1 MSQVIYI
8 HGANADADNFN
19 YFTLKLPEHD
29 YISPEYSMDDDP
41 YDVVEYIKLR
51 RKRKLDTSK
60 PVILVG
66 HSFGGILASWYA
78 SVYPNDVQALV
89 TIATPWE
96 GTPVARIFGYF
107 WRNAKVFQTTR
118 PDSEFLVLLKE
129 KTFTGP
135 HLNIVCTRGAN
146 PVAGLGGK
154 ANDGMIT
161 VDSQSNTPPN
171 FAKSKNTFI
180 EAGHSGVLLNNIV
193 TDLLQDIIEN

>member
-1 MSQVIYI
+1 M
-8 HGANADADNFN
+8 
-19 YFTLKLPEHD
+19 
-29 YISPEYSMDDDP
+29 
-41 YDVVEYIKLR
+41 
-51 RKRKLDTSK
+51 
-60 PVILVG
+60 
-66 HSFGGILASWYA
+66 
-78 SVYPNDVQALV
+78 
-89 TIATPWE
+89 
-96 GTPVARIFGYF
+96 
-107 WRNAKVFQTTR
+107 FQTTR